1 LTEEVTTAQARKS
14 TLIVAAVFA
23 VLSGLQ
29 WYRGRPLVAEVCGIA
44 AALLL
49 VCAMIPPAAVWFF
62 KRWLAIAAA
71 LGYVNTRILLSLFFY
86 LVITPAGNILR
97 LFGHDAMD
105 RRSKTKKKSYWQPR
119 QRMRQSREE
128 FERAF

>member
-1 LTEEVTTAQARKS
+1 MTEAVTTAQARKS

-23 VLSGLQ
+23 VLGGLQ
-29 WYRGRPLVAEVCGIA
+29 WYRGRPLVAEVTGIL

-49 VCAMIPPAAVWFF
+49 VCAMIPPACVWFF
-62 KRWLAIAAA
+62 GRWLALAAVLA
-71 LGYVNTRILLSLFFY
+71 YINTRILLSLFFY
-86 LVITPAGNILR
+86 LVVTPTGTILR
-97 LFGHDAMD
+97 LIGHDAMD
-105 RRSKTKKKSYWQPR
+105 RRSKMKRKSYWQPR